1 MIKGIVNDVMLAVR
15 ENLGSSVHVVIWSV
29 VVLTT
34 GAGAAIWLSIAAFMW
49 LTHRYDTVM
58 VAAALGGVFLLISI
72 AALFICIIMQ
82 RRSVANVEAREK
94 ANAAAQQ
101 TPSWLL
107 DPRMA
112 AIGLE
117 FGRMIGFK
125 RLIPIAAVGI
135 LLALG
140 SRDWSPNEASEPA
153 E

>member
-15 ENLGSSVHVVIWSV
+15 ENIGSSVHIVILTIIIFTTSV
-29 VVLTT
+29 
-34 GAGAAIWLSIAAFMW
+34 GAAVWLNIAAFVW
-49 LTHRYDTVM
+49 LTQHYDTIT

-72 AALFICIIMQ
+72 TALFSGIIVQ
-82 RRSVANVEAREK
+82 RRSVAKVEAREK

-117 FGRMIGFK
+117 FGRVIGFK

-140 SRDWSPNEASEPA
+140 SRDSTPSPASEPA

>member
-1 MIKGIVNDVMLAVR
+1 MIKGIVNEAMMALR
-15 ENLGSSVHVVIWSV
+15 ENLSSSIQVVILTA
-29 VVLTT
+29 VVLAT
-34 GAGAAIWLSIAAFMW
+34 GAGAAIWLSIAAFVW
-49 LTHRYDTVM
+49 LAQRYDTVIAA
-58 VAAALGGVFLLISI
+58 VALAGAFLLISF
-72 AALFICIIMQ
+72 AALFATIIAH
-82 RRSVANVEAREK
+82 RRSVAKVKAREK
-94 ANAAAQQ
+94 ANAAAEQ

-140 SRDWSPNEASEPA
+140 SREWSPRQAGEPA

>member
-15 ENLGSSVHVVIWSV
+15 ENLGSSVHVVIWTI

-34 GAGAAIWLSIAAFMW
+34 GAGAAVWLSIAAFVW
-49 LTHRYDTVM
+49 LTQRYDTTT

-72 AALFICIIMQ
+72 AALLACIIMH
-82 RRSVANVEAREK
+82 RRSVANAEAREK
-94 ANAAAQQ
+94 ANAAAEQ

-117 FGRMIGFK
+117 FGRVIGFK

-140 SRDWSPNEASEPA
+140 SRDWYPSQANEPA